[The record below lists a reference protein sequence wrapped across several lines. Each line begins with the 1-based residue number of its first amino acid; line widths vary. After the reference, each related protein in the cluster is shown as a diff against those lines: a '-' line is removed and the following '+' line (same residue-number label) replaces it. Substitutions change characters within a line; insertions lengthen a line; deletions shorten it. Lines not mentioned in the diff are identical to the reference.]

1 MNSSFDNKVILITG
15 ASTGIGRALAK
26 LLAEEN
32 CSLALIARRGD
43 LLEKL
48 AGKLYQS
55 NNNVKTYS
63 CDVAVADDVKDTIAE
78 IRKEFGKIDIAI
90 LNAAV
95 GYKTSVDE
103 FETEE
108 VKNLF
113 DINFFG
119 ILNVVKE
126 IVSDFIKRK
135 GGVIVGVSSLADSR
149 GWKGSGFYCASKAAA
164 TVLLDNLR
172 LELRPY
178 NVKVLTVKPGFVE
191 TPMTS
196 KNEFKMPFLMNPEK
210 AAKIIAKGI
219 SKNKRII
226 QFPFPM
232 TLSYKF
238 SRIVPDT
245 LIEYFSRSKS

>member
-26 LLAEEN
+26 VLAKAN

-43 LLEKL
+43 LLQEL
-48 AGKLYQS
+48 AGELYQS
-55 NNNVKTYS
+55 NKNVKTYS
-63 CDVAVADDVKDTIAE
+63 CDVAVTDDVKKTIAD
-78 IRKEFGKIDIAI
+78 IRKHFGKIDIAV

-103 FETEE
+103 FETEK

-119 ILNVVKE
+119 ILNVVNE
-126 IVSDFIKRK
+126 IVPDFIKRK

-149 GWKGSGFYCASKAAA
+149 GWKGSGFYCASKAAV

-232 TLSYKF
+232 VLSYKF

-245 LIEYFSRSKS
+245 LIEYFSRNKS